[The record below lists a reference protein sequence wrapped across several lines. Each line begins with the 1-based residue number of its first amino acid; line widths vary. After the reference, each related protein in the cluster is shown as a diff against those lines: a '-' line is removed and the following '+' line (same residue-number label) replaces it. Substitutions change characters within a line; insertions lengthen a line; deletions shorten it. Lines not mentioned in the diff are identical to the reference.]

1 MTQNR
6 YDASAAEAVA
16 AIRRLSGL
24 PEDAV
29 RVTLTTEI
37 DDGFRARS
45 TDGVLTVTASG
56 AGAAVAGYAAFARRT
71 GIAHVSRLGSRPVKR
86 PLPDGAEVLG
96 DATFGRRVAYNL
108 TVGGYT
114 TPFYDWAQWEHEID
128 LLAASGV
135 NAAHLTLGQ
144 ELVYLKTFQG
154 CGYGER
160 EILRWL
166 GPPSHQPWLWMN
178 NIQNFG
184 RGTSRAL
191 VEGRAALA
199 RKVIER
205 MRYLGIVPILPG
217 FSGTVPPGF
226 AERRVG
232 SRTVPQG
239 RWYKDLVGP
248 VRPDWLDS
256 TTDTY
261 ADVAG
266 MFYAE
271 QRAAFGTTGMW
282 AVDLIH
288 EGGHTG
294 GTDLGAAARG
304 VRTAMTAADPD
315 ATWVIQAWAGN
326 PRRELLEAVGTD
338 RVLVLDLTG
347 ESHHDD
353 GFGGTDWVWGILPN
367 YGGRTALYG
376 DLEDVASLPDRWH
389 GDSGPRGL
397 AGLADMAEGTGNNPV
412 LWDLFHDLTWADG
425 PLDLPSWMREWTAS
439 RYGAADPHA
448 EEAWRILLTTAY
460 GPWRHGQHGGLPAE
474 TMQALAGVPVD
485 AADVHGAPAFAE
497 MLAQLA
503 GEMSEAVPAYACT
516 DSVIAAVPSLDAN
529 QASLVGPR
537 ALAYPEGALI
547 PALRALLDA
556 AERLDS
562 PGMSYDLVDLARQV
576 ADDAARAA
584 LRDIA
589 DAARAGEIGAYDEAA
604 RCLLELIDAQEAVL
618 RTNEHFLLGSRLADA
633 RAWGSDEEEA
643 AYLTME
649 AKRLLTSW
657 GYEDSTVLAAYANRS
672 WAGLV
677 GDHYRSRWAL
687 WLDEV
692 RATLVGGATT
702 PVDWYA
708 HADRWI
714 RADTTYPDR
723 PSGDSRRAAAVVL
736 GLATRIVP
744 VVRTGDRPEHDV

>member
-1 MTQNR
+1 MTRNR
-6 YDASAAEAVA
+6 HDASAVEAAA

-24 PEDAV
+24 PDEAV
-29 RVTLTTEI
+29 RVVLTTEI

-45 TDGVLTVTASG
+45 AGGVLTVTASD
-56 AGAAVAGYAAFARRT
+56 AGAAVAGYAAFARRA
-71 GIAHVSRLGSRPVKR
+71 GVAHVSRIGTRPVTR
-86 PLPDGAEVLG
+86 RLPEGAEVSG
-96 DATFGRRVAYNL
+96 DAAFGRRVAYNL

-114 TPFYDWAQWEHEID
+114 TPFYDRAQWEREID

-144 ELVYLKTFQG
+144 ELVYLKTFQR
-154 CGYGER
+154 CGYGEQ

-184 RGTSRAL
+184 RGTSGTL
-191 VEGRAALA
+191 VDRRAALA

-205 MRYLGIVPILPG
+205 MRHLGIVPILPG

-226 AERRVG
+226 AERWAG

-256 TTDTY
+256 TTDAY
-261 ADVAG
+261 AAVAE

-304 VRTAMTAADPD
+304 VLEAMTAADPD
-315 ATWVIQAWAGN
+315 ATWVMQAWAGN

-338 RVLVLDLTG
+338 RVVVLDLTG
-347 ESHHDD
+347 ESHRDD
-353 GFGGTDWVWGILPN
+353 GFGGPEWVWGILPD

-376 DLEDVASLPDRWH
+376 DLADVASLPGRWL

-397 AGLADMAEGTGNNPV
+397 AGLADMAEGLVNNPV

-425 PLDLPSWMREWTAS
+425 PVDLGEWMREWTTS
-439 RYGAADPHA
+439 RYGAADAQA
-448 EEAWRILLTTAY
+448 EEAWRNLLATAY
-460 GPWRHGQHGGLPAE
+460 GPWRHGRNGGLPAE
-474 TMQALAGVPVD
+474 TVQALAGLPVD

-503 GEMSEAVPAYACT
+503 GEMSEAVPAYAAT

-537 ALAYPEGALI
+537 ALAHPEGALI

-556 AERLDS
+556 AGRLDS
-562 PGMSYDLVDLARQV
+562 PGLSYDLVDLARQV

-584 LRDIA
+584 LRDVA
-589 DAARAGEIGAYDEAA
+589 DAARAREIGAYDAAA
-604 RCLLELIDAQEAVL
+604 RRLLVLIDAQEAVL
-618 RTNEHFLLGSRLADA
+618 GTNEHFLLGGWLADA
-633 RAWGSDEEEA
+633 RAWGAQEDEA

-657 GYEDSTVLAAYANRS
+657 GYEDATVLDAYANRS

-677 GDHYRSRWAL
+677 GDYYRSRWAL

-692 RATLVGGATT
+692 RATLVGEATK
-702 PVDWYA
+702 PVDWYVQ
-708 HADRWI
+708 ADRWN
-714 RADTTYPDR
+714 RADTTYPER
-723 PSGDSRRAAAVVL
+723 PSGDPRQAAAAVL
-736 GLATRIVP
+736 DLA
-744 VVRTGDRPEHDV
+744 VRFVGEGVSGQQERDV